1 LQPANHTG
9 TKGKRERGN
18 SQLLLTSYGDAL
30 YARRLGRP
38 TGALIRGRRGE
49 AGAFLGRT
57 SEWISAG
64 CGSSVLRS
72 RAAFASSSDD
82 GTHPG
87 DKGSHLPKHIK
98 GRSLPAGASK
108 FSAPFDEGG
117 SSVSDHDNQWF
128 IGGVGGSS
136 VSDADNWGSQSDG
149 SRFKNPVV
157 QHEQRMFEGL
167 RKIGADPDKMK
178 WPTR

>member
-1 LQPANHTG
+1 M
-9 TKGKRERGN
+9 
-18 SQLLLTSYGDAL
+18 
-30 YARRLGRP
+30 
-38 TGALIRGRRGE
+38 RGRRGE
-49 AGAFLGRT
+49 AGGFLGRT
-57 SEWISAG
+57 SEWISARG
-64 CGSSVLRS
+64 GSSVLRS

-82 GTHPG
+82 GAPPG
-87 DKGSHLPKHIK
+87 DRGSHLPKHIK
-98 GRSLPAGASK
+98 GMSLPAGASK
-108 FSAPFDEGG
+108 FSAPFDDGG

-128 IGGVGGSS
+128 GGGVGGSS